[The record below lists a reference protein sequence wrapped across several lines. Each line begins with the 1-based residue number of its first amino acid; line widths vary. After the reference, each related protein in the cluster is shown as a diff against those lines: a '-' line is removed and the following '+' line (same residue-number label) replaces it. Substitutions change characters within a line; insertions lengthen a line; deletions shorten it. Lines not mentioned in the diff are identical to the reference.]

1 MEDKEESMKQL
12 TLTLPGGNTINPP
25 ADLKTPSGGK
35 FTDLASVI
43 TPAVEVIFYVA
54 TFLAFYYLVWGALM
68 YLLAK
73 GEKEGLAKARA
84 KITWALVGLVVI
96 FLAFMAARYAG
107 IVFTPD
113 KGGLPF

>member
-1 MEDKEESMKQL
+1 MKIAL
-12 TLTLPGGNTINPP
+12 KLPGGYTINPP

-35 FTDLASVI
+35 FTDLASLI
-43 TPAVEVIFYVA
+43 SPALEIIFYVA
-54 TFLAFYYLVWGALM
+54 TFLAFYYLIWGAIM

-84 KITWALVGLVVI
+84 KITWALVGLIVI
-96 FLAFMAARYAG
+96 FLAFMVAKYASV
-107 IVFTPD
+107 VFTPD